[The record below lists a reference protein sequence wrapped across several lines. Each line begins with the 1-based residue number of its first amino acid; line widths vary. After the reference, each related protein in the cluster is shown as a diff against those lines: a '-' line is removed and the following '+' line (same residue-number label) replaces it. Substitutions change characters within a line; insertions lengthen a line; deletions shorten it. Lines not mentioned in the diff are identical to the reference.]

1 MIMGTARI
9 AMSSEVVATTEQVSA
24 ELKDEVVILSLQSGE
39 YYGLDPIAAD
49 IWALIQQP
57 RTVAH
62 VRDALLARYD
72 GVTPAECERQTLAL
86 LEELAQ
92 LELIRVVAR

>member
-1 MIMGTARI
+1 MGTARI
-9 AMSSEVVATTEQVSA
+9 SMSSEVVATTEQVSA
-24 ELKDEVVILSLQSGE
+24 ELKDEVVILSLQTGE

-57 RTVAH
+57 RTVAD

-72 GVTPAECERQTLAL
+72 GVTRAECEQQTLAL
-86 LEELAQ
+86 LEEMAQ
-92 LELIRVVAR
+92 LELISVRSR